1 MNYSVFAFPVR
12 VLLGLFLA
20 LSAVTAATPDDYF
33 EWLAKVPGQPL
44 GDDPDQDGV
53 PTFLEYALGAEPSAA
68 IDPHEGGYSP
78 TFKREGQNIVVL
90 IPFAGNRDTIYI
102 LEGKQSLK
110 DDSWADLARKLGNAP
125 WQSLIEEFA
134 ITETAT
140 EVTLSFE
147 ESSEMK
153 FMRLRVEG
161 GDEGTLQRKALA
173 ARFLKQATFGPTMA
187 DIEALAETNLDFESW
202 IDNQQQL
209 PISSHLAHYYSMGL
223 SNPIDPRNIRNEYK
237 GGPPT
242 LKITVW
248 WDLALL
254 GEDQLRQRMAWALS
268 QIFVMGESGSLAN
281 QYPIQWVNWYDIL
294 VRNSFGNFRDL
305 LGEVTYSPKMGDYL
319 TYFNNRKA
327 TADGKQLP
335 DENYAR
341 EVMQLFTIGLWMLNN
356 DGTLQLD
363 DQGEAIPT
371 YDNYHITELAKV
383 FTGLIRE
390 VNKPDKYWN
399 PNRVDPMRANESRH
413 DRTAKEMFDGT
424 IIPAGRNTK
433 VDIDHALDVLFQHS
447 NTPPFISYRLIQRF
461 ISSNPSPAFVERI
474 SNVFIDNG
482 NGVRGD
488 LGAVIKAILLDPE
501 ARDAGYMIEAG
512 RGKLREPL
520 LKFTQL
526 CRAFDLQHN
535 AQNPHFW
542 IQPFDDDFGMF
553 PYKYPS
559 VFNFYLPDY
568 VPSGEIEDSGL
579 VAPEFQILDD
589 STGLKTFEVFQ
600 RLITQGLVGGV
611 ANGNFPRPTL
621 NYMRPG
627 EPETPELTLANNSS
641 AADLID
647 HLDLL
652 LTHQTLGESSK
663 SIIIEAVEAVP
674 DIFPL
679 ERLKRAILLIS
690 ISPEFA
696 VLE

>member
-1 MNYSVFAFPVR
+1 MNCPIVAISIRVLILVSVFLAPV
-12 VLLGLFLA
+12 A
-20 LSAVTAATPDDYF
+20 AATQDDYS
-33 EWLAKVPGQPL
+33 EWLAKIPGQPN
-44 GDDPDQDGV
+44 GDDPDNDGV
-53 PTFLEYALGAEPSAA
+53 PNFLEYALGAEPTAA
-68 IDPHEGGYSP
+68 IDPFDAGSSP
-78 TFKREGQNIVVL
+78 IFRRDGDSVMVL
-90 IPFAGNRDTIYI
+90 LPFPGNRDTIYI
-102 LEGKQSLK
+102 LEGKETLTNET
-110 DDSWADLARKLGNAP
+110 WTPLASKLGNAP
-125 WQSLIEEFA
+125 WQSVAENFLINESES
-134 ITETAT
+134 

-147 ESSEMK
+147 EWPNTT
-153 FMRLRVEG
+153 FIRLRAEG

-173 ARFLKQATFGPTMA
+173 ARFLKQATFGPSMN
-187 DIEALAETNLDFESW
+187 DIEALAESDLNFESW

-209 PISSHLAHYYSMGL
+209 PIGSHLDHYYSIGL
-223 SNPIDPRNIRNEYK
+223 SDPIDPKKDEVRPEYK
-237 GGPPT
+237 GGPAT

-254 GEDQLRQRMAWALS
+254 SEDQLRQRMAWALS
-268 QIFVMGESGSLAN
+268 QIFVLGESGSLAN

-319 TYFNNRKA
+319 TYYNNRKA
-327 TADGKQLP
+327 NGKQLP

-363 DQGEAIPT
+363 NNGEPIPT
-371 YDNYHITELAKV
+371 YDNFHITELAKV

-390 VNKPDKYWN
+390 INKPDKYWT
-399 PNRVDPMRANESRH
+399 PNRVDPMRENNNQH
-413 DRTAKEMFDGT
+413 DKSAKEMFDGT
-424 IIPAGRNTK
+424 ILPAGRNTK
-433 VDIDHALDVLFQHS
+433 TDIDHALDVLFNHS

-461 ISSNPSPAFVERI
+461 VSSNPSPAFVERV
-474 SNVFIDNG
+474 SNIFINNG

-501 ARDAGYMIEAG
+501 ARDAGYMIDEN

-535 AQNPHFW
+535 DQNPHFW
-542 IQPFDDDFGMF
+542 MQPFDDDFGMS
-553 PYKYPS
+553 PYKYPT
-559 VFNFYLPDY
+559 VFNFYLPEY
-568 VPSGEIEDSGL
+568 VPSGDIEDAGL

-589 STGLKTFEVFQ
+589 STGLKTFEVF
-600 RLITQGLVGGV
+600 RKLIEQGLVGGI
-611 ANGNFPRPTL
+611 AAGNNPRPTL

-627 EPETPELTLANNSS
+627 EADTLELQIAESGNVEE
-641 AADLID
+641 LID

-652 LTHQTLGESSK
+652 LTHQTLGANSK
-663 SIIIEAVEAVP
+663 AIIANSIMTIP
-674 DIFPL
+674 SIFPV

-690 ISPEFA
+690 MSPEFA

>member
-1 MNYSVFAFPVR
+1 MNCPISAISIR
-12 VLLGLFLA
+12 TLVLISIS
-20 LSAVTAATPDDYF
+20 LSTVVAATHDDYP
-33 EWLAKVPGQPL
+33 EWLAKIPGQPN
-44 GDDPDQDGV
+44 GDDPDNDGV
-53 PTFLEYALGAEPSAA
+53 PTFLEYALGAEPIAA
-68 IDPHEGGYSP
+68 IDPFEAGSSP
-78 TFKREGQNIVVL
+78 VFRREGDSVMVL
-90 IPFAGNRDTIYI
+90 LPFPGNRDTVYI
-102 LEGKQSLK
+102 LEGKETLK
-110 DDSWADLARKLGNAP
+110 DETWTPLASKLGNAP
-125 WQSLIEEFA
+125 WQSVAEDFLINESED
-134 ITETAT
+134 

-147 ESSEMK
+147 EWPNTT
-153 FMRLRVEG
+153 FLRLRAEG

-173 ARFLKQATFGPTMA
+173 ARFLKQATFGPSMD
-187 DIEALAETNLDFESW
+187 DIEALAESDLNFEAW
-202 IDNQQQL
+202 IDGQILQPMN
-209 PISSHLAHYYSMGL
+209 SHLGHYYSFGL
-223 SNPIDPRNIRNEYK
+223 SNPINPRDIGSEYK
-237 GGPPT
+237 GGPAT

-268 QIFVMGESGSLAN
+268 QIFVLGESGSLAN

-327 TADGKQLP
+327 SDDGKQLP

-356 DGTLQLD
+356 DGSLQLD
-363 DQGEAIPT
+363 ASGEAIPT
-371 YDNYHITELAKV
+371 YDNFHITELAKV

-390 VNKPDKYWN
+390 RNKPDKYWN
-399 PNRVDPMRANESRH
+399 PNRVDPLLENNSRH
-413 DRTAKEMFDGT
+413 DKTAKEMFDGT

-433 VDIDHALDVLFQHS
+433 VDIDQALDVLFEHS

-461 ISSNPSPAFVERI
+461 VSSNPSPAFVERI

-488 LGAVIKAILLDPE
+488 LGAVIKSILLDPE
-501 ARDAGYMIEAG
+501 ARDAGYMIDEN

-535 AQNPHFW
+535 SQNPHFW
-542 IQPFDDDFGMF
+542 MQPFDDDFGMS

-559 VFNFYLPDY
+559 VFNFYLPEY
-568 VPSGEIEDSGL
+568 VPSGDIEDAEL

-589 STGLKTFEVFQ
+589 STGLKTFEVF
-600 RLITQGLVGGV
+600 RKLIEQGLVGGV
-611 ANGNFPRPTL
+611 AAGNNPRPTL
-621 NYMRPG
+621 NYMRTG
-627 EPETPELTLANNSS
+627 EPDTLELQIAKNGTVEE
-641 AADLID
+641 LID

-652 LTHQTLGESSK
+652 LTHQTLGKNSKAIIAESVE
-663 SIIIEAVEAVP
+663 SIP
-674 DIFPL
+674 SIFPG